1 MLLVTEIL
9 DKIDNGSTSV
19 RKQTSN
25 FLELMSIPTNN
36 ILREEKKMKTKE
48 KGRIQVGIDKELKEN
63 AEQIL
68 EELGLNATTAI
79 TILYKQVVS
88 RGEFPMEIKLSEEEK
103 QAIKLRQ
110 LTQNMPVQLLDTH
123 EKVNEWFNGD
133 E

>member
-1 MLLVTEIL
+1 
-9 DKIDNGSTSV
+9 
-19 RKQTSN
+19 
-25 FLELMSIPTNN
+25 
-36 ILREEKKMKTKE
+36 MKTKE

-63 AEQIL
+63 AEQNL
-68 EELGLNATTAI
+68 EELGLNATTPI

-110 LTQNMPVQLLDTH
+110 LAQNMPVQLLDTH
-123 EKVNEWFNGD
+123 EKLNEWFNED

>member
-1 MLLVTEIL
+1 
-9 DKIDNGSTSV
+9 
-19 RKQTSN
+19 
-25 FLELMSIPTNN
+25 
-36 ILREEKKMKTKE
+36 KTKE

-110 LTQNMPVQLLDTH
+110 LAQNMPVQLLDTH
-123 EKVNEWFNGD
+123 EKLNEWFNED

>member
-1 MLLVTEIL
+1 
-9 DKIDNGSTSV
+9 
-19 RKQTSN
+19 
-25 FLELMSIPTNN
+25 
-36 ILREEKKMKTKE
+36 MKTKE

-110 LTQNMPVQLLDTH
+110 LAQNMPVQLLDTD
-123 EKVNEWFNGD
+123 EKLNEWFNED

>member
-1 MLLVTEIL
+1 
-9 DKIDNGSTSV
+9 
-19 RKQTSN
+19 
-25 FLELMSIPTNN
+25 
-36 ILREEKKMKTKE
+36 MKTKE

-88 RGEFPMEIKLSEEEK
+88 RGEFPMEIELSEEEK

-110 LTQNMPVQLLDTH
+110 LAQNMPVQLLDTH
-123 EKVNEWFNGD
+123 EKLNEWFNED

>member
-1 MLLVTEIL
+1 
-9 DKIDNGSTSV
+9 
-19 RKQTSN
+19 
-25 FLELMSIPTNN
+25 
-36 ILREEKKMKTKE
+36 MKTKE

-110 LTQNMPVQLLDTH
+110 LAQNMPVQLLDTH
-123 EKVNEWFNGD
+123 EKLNEWFNED

>member
-1 MLLVTEIL
+1 
-9 DKIDNGSTSV
+9 
-19 RKQTSN
+19 
-25 FLELMSIPTNN
+25 
-36 ILREEKKMKTKE
+36 MKTKE

-88 RGEFPMEIKLSEEEK
+88 RGEFPMEIKLSEEKK
-103 QAIKLRQ
+103 QAIKLRK

-123 EKVNEWFNGD
+123 EKVNEWFNED

>member
-1 MLLVTEIL
+1 
-9 DKIDNGSTSV
+9 
-19 RKQTSN
+19 
-25 FLELMSIPTNN
+25 
-36 ILREEKKMKTKE
+36 MKTKE

-110 LTQNMPVQLLDTH
+110 LAQNMPVQLLDTH
-123 EKVNEWFNGD
+123 EKLNEWFNED
-133 E
+133 K

>member
-1 MLLVTEIL
+1 
-9 DKIDNGSTSV
+9 
-19 RKQTSN
+19 
-25 FLELMSIPTNN
+25 
-36 ILREEKKMKTKE
+36 TKE

-110 LTQNMPVQLLDTH
+110 LAQNMPVQLLDTH
-123 EKVNEWFNGD
+123 EKLNEWFNED

>member
-1 MLLVTEIL
+1 
-9 DKIDNGSTSV
+9 
-19 RKQTSN
+19 
-25 FLELMSIPTNN
+25 
-36 ILREEKKMKTKE
+36 MKTKE

-110 LTQNMPVQLLDTH
+110 LAQNMPVQLLDTQ
-123 EKVNEWFNGD
+123 EKLNEWFNED

>member
-1 MLLVTEIL
+1 
-9 DKIDNGSTSV
+9 
-19 RKQTSN
+19 
-25 FLELMSIPTNN
+25 
-36 ILREEKKMKTKE
+36 MKTKE

-79 TILYKQVVS
+79 TILYKRVVS

-110 LTQNMPVQLLDTH
+110 LAQNMPVQLLDTH
-123 EKVNEWFNGD
+123 EKLNEWFNED

>member
-1 MLLVTEIL
+1 
-9 DKIDNGSTSV
+9 
-19 RKQTSN
+19 
-25 FLELMSIPTNN
+25 
-36 ILREEKKMKTKE
+36 MKTKE

-103 QAIKLRQ
+103 QAIKFRQ
-110 LTQNMPVQLLDTH
+110 LAQNMPVQLLDTH
-123 EKVNEWFNGD
+123 EKLNEWFNED

>member
-1 MLLVTEIL
+1 
-9 DKIDNGSTSV
+9 
-19 RKQTSN
+19 
-25 FLELMSIPTNN
+25 
-36 ILREEKKMKTKE
+36 MKTKE

-110 LTQNMPVQLLDTH
+110 LAQNMPVQLLDTH
-123 EKVNEWFNGD
+123 EKVNEWFNED

>member
-1 MLLVTEIL
+1 
-9 DKIDNGSTSV
+9 
-19 RKQTSN
+19 
-25 FLELMSIPTNN
+25 
-36 ILREEKKMKTKE
+36 MKTKE

-103 QAIKLRQ
+103 HAIKLRQ
-110 LTQNMPVQLLDTH
+110 LAQNMPVQLLDTH
-123 EKVNEWFNGD
+123 EKLNEWFNED

>member
-1 MLLVTEIL
+1 M
-9 DKIDNGSTSV
+9 
-19 RKQTSN
+19 
-25 FLELMSIPTNN
+25 
-36 ILREEKKMKTKE
+36 
-48 KGRIQVGIDKELKEN
+48 DKELKEN

-110 LTQNMPVQLLDTH
+110 LAQNMPVQLLDTH
-123 EKVNEWFNGD
+123 EKLNEWFNED

>member
-1 MLLVTEIL
+1 
-9 DKIDNGSTSV
+9 
-19 RKQTSN
+19 
-25 FLELMSIPTNN
+25 
-36 ILREEKKMKTKE
+36 MKTKE

-123 EKVNEWFNGD
+123 EKLNEWFNED

>member
-1 MLLVTEIL
+1 
-9 DKIDNGSTSV
+9 
-19 RKQTSN
+19 
-25 FLELMSIPTNN
+25 
-36 ILREEKKMKTKE
+36 MKTKE

-79 TILYKQVVS
+79 TILYNQVVS

-110 LTQNMPVQLLDTH
+110 LAQNMPVQLLDTH
-123 EKVNEWFNGD
+123 EKLNEWFNED

>member
-1 MLLVTEIL
+1 
-9 DKIDNGSTSV
+9 
-19 RKQTSN
+19 
-25 FLELMSIPTNN
+25 
-36 ILREEKKMKTKE
+36 MKTKE

-103 QAIKLRQ
+103 AYILSTPPRSEINDFIWRKY
-110 LTQNMPVQLLDTH
+110 NIDTTL
-123 EKVNEWFNGD
+123 FNQ
-133 E
+133 

>member
-1 MLLVTEIL
+1 
-9 DKIDNGSTSV
+9 
-19 RKQTSN
+19 
-25 FLELMSIPTNN
+25 
-36 ILREEKKMKTKE
+36 MKNKE

-68 EELGLNATTAI
+68 EELGLIATTAI

-110 LTQNMPVQLLDTH
+110 LAQNMPVQLLDTH
-123 EKVNEWFNGD
+123 EKLNEWFNED

>member
-1 MLLVTEIL
+1 
-9 DKIDNGSTSV
+9 
-19 RKQTSN
+19 
-25 FLELMSIPTNN
+25 
-36 ILREEKKMKTKE
+36 MKTKK

-110 LTQNMPVQLLDTH
+110 LAQNMPVQLLDTH
-123 EKVNEWFNGD
+123 EKLNEWFNED

>member
-1 MLLVTEIL
+1 
-9 DKIDNGSTSV
+9 
-19 RKQTSN
+19 
-25 FLELMSIPTNN
+25 
-36 ILREEKKMKTKE
+36 MKTKE

-103 QAIKLRQ
+103 QAIKLRK

-123 EKVNEWFNGD
+123 EKVNEWFNED

>member
-1 MLLVTEIL
+1 
-9 DKIDNGSTSV
+9 
-19 RKQTSN
+19 
-25 FLELMSIPTNN
+25 
-36 ILREEKKMKTKE
+36 MKTKE

-63 AEQIL
+63 AELIL

-110 LTQNMPVQLLDTH
+110 LAQNMPVQLLDTH
-123 EKVNEWFNGD
+123 EKLNEWFNED

>member
-1 MLLVTEIL
+1 M
-9 DKIDNGSTSV
+9 KI
-19 RKQTSN
+19 
-25 FLELMSIPTNN
+25 
-36 ILREEKKMKTKE
+36 KE

-110 LTQNMPVQLLDTH
+110 LAQNMPVQLLDTH
-123 EKVNEWFNGD
+123 EKLNEWFNED

>member
-1 MLLVTEIL
+1 
-9 DKIDNGSTSV
+9 
-19 RKQTSN
+19 
-25 FLELMSIPTNN
+25 
-36 ILREEKKMKTKE
+36 MKTKE

-79 TILYKQVVS
+79 TIIYKKVVS

-110 LTQNMPVQLLDTH
+110 LAQNMPVQLLDTH
-123 EKVNEWFNGD
+123 EKLNEWFNED